1 MPSDADTIPVEATP
15 VLTREQVNLELMLSI
30 GATVP
35 ENFPECFD
43 RARAYTRRLKEMV
56 KHFEAMVT
64 EAAIEHCESTDP
76 DTGKKRGSFTVG
88 ETKYYVGLKLDTRCR
103 DPRATAQAI
112 LEVADVDTLLDCL
125 SATAIKQGA
134 AKRVDG
140 LDFNDHFEVVRK
152 EELREGKA
160 KLELL
165 EAKPKYLK

>member
-1 MPSDADTIPVEATP
+1 MPSDTDAIEVQAKPALMLER
-15 VLTREQVNLELMLSI
+15 LNLEFML
-30 GATVP
+30 ADFTP
-35 ENFPECFD
+35 ERFCYAAGRIRNL
-43 RARAYTRRLKEMV
+43 RQSLKELDEFV
-56 KHFEAMVT
+56 KQT
-64 EAAIEHCESTDP
+64 AIDHIEQHGP
-76 DTGKKRGSFTVG
+76 FVVG
-88 ETKYYVGLKLDTRCR
+88 ETRFYTGIGITTRCR

-152 EELREGKA
+152 EELREGKP
-160 KLELL
+160 KLALL

>member
-1 MPSDADTIPVEATP
+1 MSDTLSVEATP

-30 GATVP
+30 GATCP
-35 ENFPECFD
+35 QDFPECFD
-43 RARAYTRRLKEMV
+43 RARAYTKRLKEMV

-64 EAAIEHCESTDP
+64 EAAIDHIELHGD
-76 DTGKKRGSFTVG
+76 FAIG
-88 ETKYYVGLKLDTRCR
+88 ETRFYTGLALDTRCR
-103 DPRATAQAI
+103 DARATAQAI

-152 EELREGKA
+152 EEIREGKA
-160 KLELL
+160 VKQLL
-165 EAKPKYLK
+165 EINPKFLR